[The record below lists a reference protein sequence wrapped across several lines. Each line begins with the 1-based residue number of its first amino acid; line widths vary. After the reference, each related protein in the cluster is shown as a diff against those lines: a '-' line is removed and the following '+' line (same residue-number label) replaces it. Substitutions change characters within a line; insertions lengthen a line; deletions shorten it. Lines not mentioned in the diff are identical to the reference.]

1 MPLPDLPDRVLLDFA
16 RCKLR
21 LRNAVS
27 AIRRPGPVRQAVLLA
42 YYAEQRRTDP
52 TLQRTL
58 RRAAPRTDFKRLA
71 AGDALDD

>member
-16 RCKLR
+16 RRTLR

-58 RRAAPRTDFKRLA
+58 RAARTQDFKRLA
-71 AGDALDD
+71 AGDRD